1 MGVDRSFPEKV
12 TCYGQVDS
20 GKGWADGSQ
29 KCVLGVLTQQER
41 VAERRAPRWAG
52 QKCRLMAEG

>member
-41 VAERRAPRWAG
+41 VAPRWAG
-52 QKCRLMAEG
+52 EAVKVQTDG